1 MGIINSTFRKV
12 ESYLQEDIFYIPEY
26 QRGYSWEETQLDD
39 LWEDLIQIYNDDEIE
54 SHFLGQIVIH
64 KNGKED
70 KKKYI
75 IDGQQRTSTIIILLD
90 AFRSTFKNFQTQDAQ
105 YVVDDITSKFIG
117 RYSSST
123 NEVRL
128 HLGKKDHDL
137 FSDYIQSKNLLTLKV
152 YTNH

>member
-64 KNGKED
+64 KNGKDD
-70 KKKYI
+70 KKNINEYI
-75 IDGQQRTSTIIILLD
+75 YQNKPAINFVAIL
-90 AFRSTFKNFQTQDAQ
+90 K
-105 YVVDDITSKFIG
+105 
-117 RYSSST
+117 RYS
-123 NEVRL
+123 L
-128 HLGKKDHDL
+128 
-137 FSDYIQSKNLLTLKV
+137 
-152 YTNH
+152 